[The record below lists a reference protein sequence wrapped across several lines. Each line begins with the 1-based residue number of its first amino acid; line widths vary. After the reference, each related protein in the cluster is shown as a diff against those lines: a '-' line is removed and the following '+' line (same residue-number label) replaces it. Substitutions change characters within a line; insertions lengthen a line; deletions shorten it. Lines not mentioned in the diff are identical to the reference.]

1 VGQSVEIRGWA
12 WSFRGVAAVEV
23 SVDGAAT
30 FSRVELGPRR
40 DWAWQPFSWSWR
52 PTDPGVRTLSVR
64 AIDVG
69 GLTQPADGARN
80 AIHTVTVTVADRQA

>member
-40 DWAWQPFSWSWR
+40 DWAW
-52 PTDPGVRTLSVR
+52 
-64 AIDVG
+64 
-69 GLTQPADGARN
+69 
-80 AIHTVTVTVADRQA
+80 